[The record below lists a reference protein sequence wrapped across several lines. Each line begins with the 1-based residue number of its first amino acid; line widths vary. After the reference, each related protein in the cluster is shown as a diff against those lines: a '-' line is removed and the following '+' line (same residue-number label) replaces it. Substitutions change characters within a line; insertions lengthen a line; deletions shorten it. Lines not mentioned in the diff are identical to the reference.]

1 MLVKMIPIIFQ
12 ISVKL
17 KTKSPSTN
25 RLVKVKINTY
35 TNTMQTFKTLPL
47 LKAEPQGFTI
57 EKMV

>member
-17 KTKSPSTN
+17 KIISPSTN

-35 TNTMQTFKTLPL
+35 TNTMQTFKTLHL
-47 LKAEPQGFTI
+47 HKVESSGFTI